1 MAKHESP
8 AAFDLREIFSLTRER
23 QGPTKASMAGKPYRS
38 KLEAYWDTI
47 RELRQ
52 RRKSWREIAETL
64 RERGVE
70 VSQHALYNFVQVRRK
85 WAKVGKFS
93 ELPHPDAIGKG
104 KGDTTS
110 RAVKIKEK
118 EPKPVETPR
127 PVEPEDQSKENPLE
141 RAIAAAKA
149 AAKGRAA
156 HRTPEQIVE
165 RIEGLTFLSPT
176 KREEAREKPMKEKGR
191 SRGPSPRN

>member
-1 MAKHESP
+1 
-8 AAFDLREIFSLTRER
+8 
-23 QGPTKASMAGKPYRS
+23 MAGKPYRS

-52 RRKSWREIAETL
+52 RRKSWREIAEAL
-64 RERGVE
+64 REQGVE

-104 KGDTTS
+104 QGDS
-110 RAVKIKEK
+110 PSGAVKPKAK
-118 EPKPVETPR
+118 APKPVETPR
-127 PVEPEDQSKENPLE
+127 PEELEGQSAESSLE

-156 HRTPEQIVE
+156 HRAPEQIVE
-165 RIEGLTFLSPT
+165 RIEGLTFLPPIQ
-176 KREEAREKPMKEKGR
+176 REEAREKPMKEKGR